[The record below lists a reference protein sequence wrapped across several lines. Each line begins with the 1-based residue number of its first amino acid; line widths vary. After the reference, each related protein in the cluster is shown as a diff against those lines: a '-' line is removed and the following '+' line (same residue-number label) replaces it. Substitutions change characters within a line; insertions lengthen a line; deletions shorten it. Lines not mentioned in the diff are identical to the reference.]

1 MTSRERFEAVLN
13 RKPVDRAPAVEWAGW
28 WNLTYDRWYSEG
40 LPRVNDG
47 TPYAIN
53 RQFGQDK
60 LWQIWFP
67 IRTKD
72 CPTAAY
78 HGAPVLEDPEK
89 YGEFRERYLY
99 RDEVL
104 EEIRKSLD
112 YYLKCDPDGEYAF
125 WYTLEGFFW
134 YPRTLFGI
142 EEHLYAFYDYDDVML
157 QMNRDVCDFYKK
169 VLEIVYEKVQPQ
181 FMTFAEDMSYNNG
194 PMISHELYQKFM
206 APFYNELIP
215 FIKSKGT
222 KVFIDTDGGVEPL
235 IPWFLECGIEGVIP
249 LERQAGVDVNRI
261 RTNYPEFLMI
271 GGYDK
276 TIMKNGEEAMR
287 AEFERLKPAI
297 QSGGYIPSVD
307 HQTPPDVSLENYR
320 TYMKLLKEYTV
331 YE

>member
-13 RKPVDRAPAVEWAGW
+13 RKPVDRAPVVEWASW
-28 WNLTYDRWYSEG
+28 WDVTYERWYSEG
-40 LPRVNDG
+40 LPREKDG
-47 TPYAIN
+47 TPYVLN

-72 CPTAAY
+72 CPVAAY
-78 HGAPVLEDPEK
+78 HGALVLEDPEK
-89 YGEFRERYLY
+89 YEEFRDKYLY
-99 RDEVL
+99 KDEVL
-104 EEIRKSLD
+104 DTIRKSID
-112 YYLKCDPDGEYAF
+112 YYLECDPDREYAF

-142 EEHLYAFYDYDDVML
+142 EDHLYAFYDYEDVML
-157 QMNRDVCDFYKK
+157 QMNRDVCDFYKR

-206 APFYNELIP
+206 APFYKELIP

-235 IPWFLECGIEGVIP
+235 IPWFLECGIQGVLP

-261 RTNYPEFLMI
+261 RANYPEFLMI

-276 TIMKNGEEAMR
+276 TIMKNGEAAMR

-320 TYMKLLKEYTV
+320 IYMKLLKEYTV